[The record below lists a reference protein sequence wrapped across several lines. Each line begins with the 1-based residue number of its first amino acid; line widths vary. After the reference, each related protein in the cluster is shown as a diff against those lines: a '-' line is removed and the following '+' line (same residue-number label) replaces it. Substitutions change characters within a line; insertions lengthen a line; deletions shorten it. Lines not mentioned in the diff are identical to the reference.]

1 MSSDH
6 TFGKDPN
13 RRLNVYNACYTVQYP
28 RGHDKNDSR
37 QYAPGLRLEDIR
49 APQTRFQSADH
60 DYILQDAC
68 PGTQG
73 YLLRKLSPEIIDYE
87 ILRCWLRYCKRHH
100 TGCTQIYD
108 CFIPGLK
115 VIDCTT
121 GNVIEAP
128 EDEAFLYVA
137 LSYVWGGAQSSGT
150 HHGKFPGTICD
161 AITVTVQLGYRYLWV
176 DQYCINQLAAGHKQA
191 QIQLM
196 GRIYAEAE
204 LVIIAAAGDSS
215 NYGLP
220 GVGIKARK
228 AQRETRLENDVTII
242 EVNEPNHEIH
252 TSTWAQRGWT
262 HQEGYLATRRLVF
275 TDKEVLYVCNQGAWQ
290 ESVQRPSIEDDVG
303 YLNTFT
309 LNMFTQCFPEPNPA
323 SYNDRG
329 TVYRILDNYS
339 GRKLSYDS
347 DILNACIGVLNK
359 LVSHHHFWGMVTP
372 RLDFKRYMPLCLAW
386 RSRVPGPRREGFPSW
401 SWVATASPKSIYPC
415 DWGDHHGGYDA
426 HIRTN
431 DGRWLSPEEQTESRC
446 DPLPMNFGPTL
457 RLRAMLYTAFLSTHT
472 KNAATGIPDTGPD
485 NQPVVVFES
494 TDGNGSEMEIVFKLW
509 LDAELLESD
518 LKNGIKAVLASGSTK
533 EDRNAKS
540 YPDGPVFMIL
550 QTVGDRYKRIGI
562 TDHEFD
568 CWTQEK
574 RTGTMKKRDRFDI
587 LSYDACRGSEETIF
601 IE

>member
-359 LVSHHHFWGMVTP
+359 L
-372 RLDFKRYMPLCLAW
+372 
-386 RSRVPGPRREGFPSW
+386 
-401 SWVATASPKSIYPC
+401 
-415 DWGDHHGGYDA
+415 
-426 HIRTN
+426 
-431 DGRWLSPEEQTESRC
+431 EQTESRC